1 MKLVKL
7 LWLCAI
13 ILSAACSQIDV
24 TEQAINT
31 AAKRELT
38 ISLEEEDTRIQLA
51 NGKTVW
57 TEGDH
62 VAVFYGTSGTE
73 DWIFTGETGA
83 TKGIFTP
90 YTTNNKLNGKSMT
103 AIVYPYKSNYRL
115 DALGKS
121 FKYTMPATQ
130 TYLKDSYGLDG
141 NILVGEISSETKLL
155 NACGWVR
162 LNVKGNGEVVRS
174 IKLSGNNNEQVAG
187 ELSIKLTDATTTLTS
202 TTANALKE
210 VTLNCPDGVTL
221 SNNATAFY
229 IALPPQTFTNG
240 FTVEISCDS
249 DLVMTKETSKSVT
262 ISRNTITPMAAFDF
276 EVVDESYPANNQIWY
291 STTDGSMIDITAET
305 FGASI
310 TNHQFGVCF
319 DGTCYDYYCVTFSQ
333 DITSVADRAF
343 FKDENLKSIY
353 LPNSIK
359 KINYGAF
366 FGCKSLTNVYLG
378 SNIESIGSF
387 VFANS
392 SVLKNVYCRATTP
405 PSIDAY
411 AFLHDPNGGT
421 EYVYIQAMI
430 YVPAGS
436 VTAYRNAKGWC
447 DFAGYI
453 RGYDFVADEV
463 VTPGSGGSGGVV
475 STEFNHRILL
485 VDHTGKGCGYCP
497 IMTDRLYALAN
508 YSNPDYDFTSYYH
521 EVQCHGGAYATSGDP
536 AYSSAAYT
544 VDAYYRNI
552 GFISGY
558 PSLVV
563 NFRGTKVERGSSDKV
578 FVETNMNNTFKT
590 YHKPLGADA
599 GIYVT
604 NSVSSKNVDIDIE
617 VTAAVSNEYKVTAW
631 VLENNIYS
639 PNQSGASTERH
650 RTYHHCLRAIAG
662 AYSSSDIS
670 GDALGTIDAGKSA
683 SKSFS
688 VPLDSSWVT
697 GNLEVLVI
705 VSAPNSSGNYEV
717 VNTALCPINGT
728 QDYEYL
734 QY

>member
-38 ISLEEEDTRIQLA
+38 ISFEEGDTRVQLA

-229 IALPPQTFTNG
+229 IALPPQTLTKG

-405 PSIDAY
+405 PSMDAY

-670 GDALGTIDAGKSA
+670 GDALGTIEAGKSA